1 LRGALELH
9 LSHTFTMWL
18 KVMHDAEY
26 LQKRKERLLTFEDDC
41 WTLMS
46 QVETWSF
53 AREGK
58 VKHESEEAF
67 SSESR
72 ENKRQQL
79 KSRYNTEIY

>member
-1 LRGALELH
+1 
-9 LSHTFTMWL
+9 
-18 KVMHDAEY
+18 
-26 LQKRKERLLTFEDDC
+26 
-41 WTLMS
+41 MS

>member
-1 LRGALELH
+1 
-9 LSHTFTMWL
+9 
-18 KVMHDAEY
+18 
-26 LQKRKERLLTFEDDC
+26 
-41 WTLMS
+41 MS

-79 KSRYNTEIY
+79 KSRYSSYYCGSYISMRENTHSFNVLYCITL